1 MARVQRRLPR
11 AAELRPLVRVERPT
25 LQRTRRALQRANT
38 IDDLRDLARRRTPRS
53 AFDYVDGAA
62 ESEVSLARARAAFG
76 RVEFRPRVLRDV
88 SHIET
93 SVSVLDVTSPVPLI
107 LAPTGFTR
115 MMHHEGER
123 AVGRAAAAAGVPYT
137 LSTMGTVSVED
148 LAADVPDVQRWFQL
162 YLWQDRDASLA
173 LMQRARAAGYTT
185 LVLTVDTAIAGQR
198 LRDVRNGMTIPP
210 ELTPRTLAD
219 MAMHPRWWLN
229 LLTTDPLEFASL
241 RESGG
246 TVESLVNSMFDP
258 TLNTADL
265 VWMRENWPG
274 AIVLKGIQN
283 VDDAREFVDL
293 GVDGLIVS
301 NHGGRQLDRSVTPL
315 EVLPE
320 IAAAVGGR
328 VPVLLDTGV
337 MHGGDIVAAVANG
350 ADAVLVGRAYLY
362 GLMAGGEAGVSR
374 ALDILI
380 TQVQRTMR
388 LLGVTS
394 IDQLTPD
401 HAVLH
406 PAGHGTT
413 SHHA

>member
-1 MARVQRRLPR
+1 MARVKRRLPR
-11 AAELRPLVRVERPT
+11 VAELRPLVKIDRPS
-25 LQRTRRALQRANT
+25 LQVTRRRLERAQT
-38 IDDLRDLARRRTPRS
+38 IEDLRHLAQRRTPRS

-62 ESEVSLARARAAFG
+62 ESEVSLSRAREAFG

-88 SHIET
+88 SGVE
-93 SVSVLDVTSPVPLI
+93 SAVRVLDVSSPIPLI

-115 MMHHEGER
+115 MMQHEGER
-123 AVGRAAAAAGVPYT
+123 AVGRAAAAAGIPYAI
-137 LSTMGTVSVED
+137 STMGTVSVED
-148 LAADVPDVQRWFQL
+148 IATELPDLQRWFQL
-162 YLWQDRDASLA
+162 YLWQDREASLA
-173 LMQRARAAGYTT
+173 LMQRAQAAGFST

-210 ELTPRTLAD
+210 QLTPKTLAD
-219 MAMHPRWWLN
+219 MALHPRWWAN

-246 TVESLVNSMFDP
+246 TVESLVNKMFDP

-265 VWMRENWPG
+265 VWLRENWSG
-274 AIVLKGIQN
+274 SIVLKGIQN
-283 VDDAREFVDL
+283 VDDAKEFVDL
-293 GVDGLIVS
+293 GADGLIVS

-315 EVLPE
+315 EVLPQ
-320 IAAAVGGR
+320 IAQAVGGR

-362 GLMAGGEAGVSR
+362 GLMAGGEAGVAR
-374 ALDILI
+374 ALEIL
-380 TQVQRTMR
+380 TSQVHRTMR

-394 IDQLTPD
+394 LDQLTPD
-401 HAVLH
+401 HAVLR
-406 PAGHGTT
+406 PAGPHRPA
-413 SHHA
+413 HNA